1 MRSTARVRLEP
12 SISIFEA
19 GWGEFAQQAK
29 IANEAV
35 GSA

>member
-12 SISIFEA
+12 LIGVFEA
-19 GWGEFAQQAK
+19 GWGKIAQQAK

-35 GSA
+35 GLV